1 MASEDD
7 AREKSWH
14 LDKRVPIAFV
24 LALLLQTSAA
34 LVWAGSAR
42 ERMARIDVDVLR
54 VQELA
59 ERSARLEEQVSA
71 MRATLERIEVKLDRL
86 SSPAAR

>member
-1 MASEDD
+1 MATDD
-7 AREKSWH
+7 DPHERSWH
-14 LDKRVPIAFV
+14 LDKRVPIAFIF
-24 LALLLQTSAA
+24 ALLLQTSAA

-42 ERMARIDVDVLR
+42 ERMARIDGDVLR

-86 SSPAAR
+86 GPR